1 MQINE
6 KLFIVIGLLLLILH
20 SLIDFDMS
28 FMLIQLIVYIYV
40 AVLQYDEQEKTQ
52 KDKIVDYLLI
62 IFLIFIFS
70 LYVMDMTPYNRN
82 YKLEKLKQDYK
93 ENSSNIELLEE
104 LQDYIKKEPYNLEQ
118 TENYERYFN
127 VLYENL
133 DSLNEKELEHR
144 LNFLVDCIENIPF
157 RVPFGFN
164 SAIHR
169 TNMINSFIDK
179 LGIYINTEQN
189 DEKLE
194 IIKNSIQR
202 LKNVLLKENE
212 INLKNMEDY
221 NKHNYR
227 EDEIENMKLQILKI

>member
-164 SAIHR
+164 SAINR
-169 TNMINSFIDK
+169 ANALSKFVTQLEEYKATENS
-179 LGIYINTEQN
+179 E
-189 DEKLE
+189 
-194 IIKNSIQR
+194 KNSIIDNAIQR
-202 LKNVLLKENE
+202 IKQVIIKEYE